1 MNENENENET
11 QNTISFEQ
19 TNTISFEQTNST
31 NPEPAVVQ
39 GNMGG
44 KKKGK
49 GILVIPI
56 ILIIAIITA
65 AVYYFVYYTSTEQF
79 YKRLL
84 GSGVEAIA
92 MSNDEENYKSYKAGI
107 KLDMNFESETEE
119 IGSEVEELINEL
131 EVGIETQIDKESE
144 QLVVKIESEYDNE
157 ELINLDLYSNTK
169 DEKTY
174 IYAKEFLDKYL
185 EVELEDEYYTEIAEL
200 FETKE
205 GNIIQQKKAAKIFTQ
220 ELSKMVKSE
229 YCETENEK
237 INVNGKEVKA
247 TRRTIQMT
255 YQQFADEFI
264 TAFENVQKHV
274 DVRDSREFAKLV
286 ANAKIEMQDAI
297 EGSEDLI
304 IKVNIY
310 TTGILSKVVKVE
322 IVIIDEEE
330 PVTLAV
336 TQIDNDKYAIEIL
349 LEDEVIINSN
359 LDMSKTGT
367 MKFAIDIEKLGKL
380 DLDIEYNEEYD
391 INIDKVDKKKS
402 STLEE
407 LTQEEQLTLVQN
419 LQKSPIYTFIQ
430 QFADTDTQ
438 MGNDITID
446 TDIDTDINT
455 DINTDTSTDT
465 STNTNVSKLNDNQ
478 ILTYDD
484 ETLITFGIP
493 VGYKIN
499 RISDNYQTIEKGNTD
514 ITITSSY
521 DDEQGFYN
529 DLEKSIAYYKEQT
542 YYKDVALSEIKTM
555 TIGNNTF
562 NCATA
567 TRTSVSG
574 SYEYKY
580 NTLYIWKKVSDNY
593 VLEIEIEEP
602 SGMTKEELNQ
612 LLTLTVETSN
622 M

>member
-1 MNENENENET
+1 MNENET

-56 ILIIAIITA
+56 ILIIAIIAA
-65 AVYYFVYYTSTEQF
+65 AVYYFGYYTSTEQF

-84 GSGVEAIA
+84 GYGLEAIA
-92 MSNDEENYKSYKAGI
+92 MSSDEEDYKSYKAGI

-131 EVGIETQIDKESE
+131 EVAMETQIDKESE
-144 QLVVKIESEYDNE
+144 QLVVKIESDYDNE
-157 ELINLDLYSNTK
+157 ELLNLDLYSNTK

-205 GNIIQQKKAAKIFTQ
+205 GNIIQQKKAVKIFTQ

-274 DVRDSREFAKLV
+274 DVRDSHEFAKLV
-286 ANAKIEMQDAI
+286 ADAKIEMQDTI
-297 EGSEDLI
+297 EGSEDVI

-359 LDMSKTGT
+359 LDMSKTGI
-367 MKFAIDIEKLGKL
+367 MKFAIDIEELGKL

-391 INIDKVDKKKS
+391 INIDKVDKKKC

-430 QFADTDTQ
+430 QFVDADTQID
-438 MGNDITID
+438 NDITID
-446 TDIDTDINT
+446 NNT
-455 DINTDTSTDT
+455 DINTDVNTDIN
-465 STNTNVSKLNDNQ
+465 TNTSVSKLNDNQ

-484 ETLITFGIP
+484 ENLITFGIP

-580 NTLYIWKKVSDNY
+580 TTLYIWKKVSDNY
-593 VLEIEIEEP
+593 VIEIEIEEP

-612 LLTLTVETSN
+612 LLTLTIEKYN

>member
-1 MNENENENET
+1 MNENENET

-56 ILIIAIITA
+56 ILIIASIAA
-65 AVYYFVYYTSTEQF
+65 AVYYFGYYTSTEQF

-84 GSGVEAIA
+84 GYGLEAIA
-92 MSNDEENYKSYKAGI
+92 MSSDEEDYKSYKAGI

-131 EVGIETQIDKESE
+131 EVAMETQIDKESE
-144 QLVVKIESEYDNE
+144 QLVVKIESDYDNE
-157 ELINLDLYSNTK
+157 ELLNLDLYSNTK

-174 IYAKEFLDKYL
+174 IYAKDFLDKYL
-185 EVELEDEYYTEIAEL
+185 EVELEDEYYAEIAEL
-200 FETKE
+200 FETTE
-205 GNIIQQKKAAKIFTQ
+205 TNVIQQKKAAKIFTQ

-229 YCETENEK
+229 YCETENEN
-237 INVNGKEVKA
+237 INVNGREVKA

-255 YQQFADEFI
+255 YQQFADEFM
-264 TAFENVQKHV
+264 TAFENVQKHE
-274 DVRDSREFAKLV
+274 DMRDSREFARLV
-286 ANAKIEMQDAI
+286 ADAKIEMQDAI
-297 EGSEDLI
+297 EGSEDVI

-359 LDMSKTGT
+359 LDMSKNGT
-367 MKFAIDIEKLGKL
+367 MKFEIDIEEIGELI
-380 DLDIEYNEEYD
+380 LDIKYNEEYD
-391 INIDKVDKKKS
+391 VEIDKVDKNKC
-402 STLEE
+402 STIEG

-419 LQKSPIYTFIQ
+419 LQKSPIYTLIQ
-430 QFADTDTQ
+430 QFSDTDTQ

-446 TDIDTDINT
+446 TDINTDISTDINT
-455 DINTDTSTDT
+455 DINTDID
-465 STNTNVSKLNDNQ
+465 TNVSKLNDNQ

-529 DLEKSIAYYKEQT
+529 NLEKSIAYYKEQT

-593 VLEIEIEEP
+593 VIEIEIEEP

-612 LLTLTVETSN
+612 LLTLTIEKYN